1 MSAVR
6 HADAGTT
13 RAQLLAELAVRR
25 ERVYEYL
32 QAAVKG
38 ADLRSMHL
46 GDALASYVERPG
58 KGLRAGVLLFACG
71 AAGGAEARAVPA
83 AAAVE
88 LYHVWTLVHDDI
100 IDRDDLRR
108 GRPTVHAAFAQR
120 AQQDLRLDDADAA
133 HYGLTQALLAGD
145 LQQGLAAALLTET
158 ATKQGVSA
166 ALVVRLIAE
175 LFGAVETQ
183 LVDGEALDVQFSLQ
197 DPAAV
202 DEAAILDMMEKKTGA
217 LYAFA
222 AAAGACIGRDA
233 WQPEHPVVAALSSFA
248 RNCGIAFQLQD
259 DVLGVVGDAAV
270 TGKPVGSDMREGKRT
285 LIVRAALG
293 EANAAQRAKL
303 LGVLGNHAASDAQVA
318 ETTRLLQDLGGVAY
332 ARSLARDYVA
342 QAHSALAAVPQSRY
356 RDLLHALADFVL
368 DRDA

>member
-1 MSAVR
+1 MSAEC
-6 HADAGTT
+6 HANAGAA
-13 RAQLLAELAVRR
+13 RAQLLAELAARR
-25 ERVYEYL
+25 ERVYEHL
-32 QAAVKG
+32 QAAVAR
-38 ADLRSMHL
+38 ADLRSLHL

-71 AAGGAEARAVPA
+71 AAGGDEARAVPA
-83 AAAVE
+83 AAAIE

-108 GRPTVHAAFAQR
+108 GRPTVHADFAQR
-120 AQQDLRLDDADAA
+120 AQRELGLDDADAA

-145 LQQGLAAALLTET
+145 LQQGLSAALLTEI
-158 ATKQGVSA
+158 ATKHGA
-166 ALVVRLIAE
+166 NPLLTAHLVAE

-197 DPAAV
+197 EPAGAT
-202 DEAAILDMMEKKTGA
+202 EAAILDMMAKKTGA

-222 AAAGACIGRDA
+222 ATAGACIGRDA
-233 WQPEHPVVAALSSFA
+233 WQPEHPLAAGLASFA

-259 DVLGVVGDAAV
+259 DVLGVVGEATV
-270 TGKPVGSDMREGKRT
+270 TGKPVGADLREGKRT

-293 EANAAQRAKL
+293 RANAAQRTSL
-303 LGVLGNHAASDAQVA
+303 LGVLGNRAATDEQVA
-318 ETTRLLQDLGGVAY
+318 EATRLLQDLGGIDY
-332 ARSLARDYVA
+332 ARSLAHDYVA
-342 QAHSALAAVPQSRY
+342 QARLALARVPPGRY
-356 RDLLHALADFVL
+356 RELLHALADFVL